1 MSYTQIR
8 YDVEGP
14 VALLTLHRP
23 EKMNA
28 FTRTM
33 MAEIIDAM
41 DEAAR
46 PRQSVDRMETDGRS
60 LQRVFVSALDGS
72 GLPELRALLSDAAA
86 PRKAPPS
93 TEPSGTFADEGNP
106 AA

>member
-41 DEAAR
+41 DEAVRAGK
-46 PRQSVDRMETDGRS
+46 DRHSFGVHATGVYATLS
-60 LQRVFVSALDGS
+60 LRD
-72 GLPELRALLSDAAA
+72 
-86 PRKAPPS
+86 
-93 TEPSGTFADEGNP
+93 
-106 AA
+106 